1 MAYLLKDN
9 SNYVTQLP
17 DGYYTGKT
25 YKFGG
30 ETYAVVASSTSDAK
44 KYKTKKAAENAC
56 NKLYESVCNY
66 VFKVVDERGEPG
78 YDYVKNALD

>member
-9 SNYVTQLP
+9 PNDVTQLP

-30 ETYAVVASSTSDAK
+30 EAYAVVASSTSDAK
-44 KYKTKKAAENAC
+44 KYKTKKIAENVC

-66 VFKVVDERGEPG
+66 VFKVVDEREKPG
-78 YDYVKNALD
+78 YDYVKNTLD

>member
-9 SNYVTQLP
+9 SNTRLP

-30 ETYAVVASSTSDAK
+30 ETYAIVARSISDAK
-44 KYKTKKAAENAC
+44 KYKTKKIAENAC
-56 NKLYESVCNY
+56 NKLYDSICNY
-66 VFKVVDERGEPG
+66 IFKVVDEREEPG
-78 YDYVKNALD
+78 YDYVKNTLD